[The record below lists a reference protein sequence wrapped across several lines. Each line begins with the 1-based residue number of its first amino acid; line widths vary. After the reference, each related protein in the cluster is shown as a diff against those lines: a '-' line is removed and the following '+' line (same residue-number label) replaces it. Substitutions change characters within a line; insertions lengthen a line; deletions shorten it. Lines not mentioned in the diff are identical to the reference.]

1 MEELSLLKD
10 LKEVEV
16 EEKLTSLPLE
26 AELALLSLSRGVC
39 KSLKEASKR
48 FGISEKELRK
58 WRDSDEGKKLISFE
72 KEEIEERFHR
82 LKPKVVEA
90 LEDLITHP
98 EPEVQLA
105 AINTWIKYIKKNES
119 NVNLN
124 GSISIKW
131 DMER

>member
-1 MEELSLLKD
+1 M
-10 LKEVEV
+10 
-16 EEKLTSLPLE
+16 
-26 AELALLSLSRGVC
+26 
-39 KSLKEASKR
+39 
-48 FGISEKELRK
+48 RK